1 MKTLNF
7 FDQENDQFSLGELG
21 NNYPLFFSDKK
32 KKHKKHKKHK
42 KDKRERKAMKKRLK
56 ALELQDEKIISYM
69 ACMTQQIQSNQSN
82 DSMSF
87 WKQLALTS
95 TPEFFKFLGEVA
107 KSKGSKNNRDDNIS
121 PLKIPMK

>member
-1 MKTLNF
+1 MQYPLKGRKERNMKTLNF

-69 ACMTQQIQSNQSN
+69 A
-82 DSMSF
+82 
-87 WKQLALTS
+87 
-95 TPEFFKFLGEVA
+95 
-107 KSKGSKNNRDDNIS
+107 
-121 PLKIPMK
+121 